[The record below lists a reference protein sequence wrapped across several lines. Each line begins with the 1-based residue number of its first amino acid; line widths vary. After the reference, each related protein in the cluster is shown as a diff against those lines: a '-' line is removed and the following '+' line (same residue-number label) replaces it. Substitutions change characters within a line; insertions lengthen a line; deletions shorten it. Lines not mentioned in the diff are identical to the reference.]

1 MFIFLE
7 NKQKKEGFFQE
18 CDGGEEKGFV
28 CMCVCECA
36 CAHWILKGELEGGE
50 EWHLERDFERGG
62 KKNKRKVGGIL
73 DMESR
78 PAATFLCTLFRSPT
92 LFRSHIKLSTFN

>member
-28 CMCVCECA
+28 CMCLCECA

-73 DMESR
+73 NMESR